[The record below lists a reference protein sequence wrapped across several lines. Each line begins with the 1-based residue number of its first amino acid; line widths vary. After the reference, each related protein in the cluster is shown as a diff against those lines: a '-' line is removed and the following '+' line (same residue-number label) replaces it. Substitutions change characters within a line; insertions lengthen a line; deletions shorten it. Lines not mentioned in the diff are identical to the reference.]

1 MIIQVKVKPKSK
13 KEEVKKVSE
22 DTYEVKVN
30 APPEG
35 GKANERLIEIL
46 SKHFKV
52 PKSSIKILRGHTS
65 RNKLVEIKE

>member
-13 KEEVKKVSE
+13 KEEVKKVGE

-35 GKANERLIEIL
+35 GKANERLLELL

-52 PKSSIKILRGHTS
+52 SKNSIKILKGHTS
-65 RNKLVEIKE
+65 RNKLIEIKE